1 MMMADMSSVMIS
13 SVECYTSLGV
23 SHLAE
28 AVLKETRMTTIGI
41 IGSGHVGSN
50 LAEAAIAH
58 GYDVVL
64 SNSQGP
70 DTLTGLINDLGSHAR
85 AATPAEAAAEG
96 DFAIVAI
103 PVTTIDQVP
112 VEPLAGKVVI
122 ATINYFP
129 QRDGHFPQIDNG
141 TTTVPGLLQAHLPTS
156 RVVRAFSMINA
167 AEMSG
172 DGHPEGDP
180 KRRALAL
187 AGDDPAAKQLVARL
201 YNEFGFDAVD
211 IGGLDESWR
220 IDAGQPAFVVP
231 QNVAELKANVAKAK
245 RGA

>member
-1 MMMADMSSVMIS
+1 
-13 SVECYTSLGV
+13 
-23 SHLAE
+23 
-28 AVLKETRMTTIGI
+28 MTTIGI

-50 LAEAAIAH
+50 LAKAAVAH

-70 DTLTGLINDLGSHAR
+70 DTLAGLVLELGPKAR
-85 AATPAEAAAEG
+85 AGTPAEAASAA

-103 PVTTIDQVP
+103 PVPAIDQVP

-122 ATINYFP
+122 ATLNYFP
-129 QRDGHFPQIDNG
+129 QRDGHFPEIDNG
-141 TTTVPGLLQAHLPTS
+141 TTTAPGLLQAHLPAS
-156 RVVRAFSMINA
+156 RVVRAFNMINA

-187 AGDDPAAKQLVARL
+187 AGDDPAAKDLVAGL
-201 YNEFGFDAVD
+201 YNEFGFDALD
-211 IGGLDESWR
+211 LGGLGESWR
-220 IDAGQPAFVVP
+220 VDPGQPAFVTR
-231 QNVAELKANVAKAK
+231 QNLAELKANVANAK
-245 RGA
+245 RKS

>member
-1 MMMADMSSVMIS
+1 MR
-13 SVECYTSLGV
+13 
-23 SHLAE
+23 
-28 AVLKETRMTTIGI
+28 KEVPHMTTIGI

-50 LAEAAIAH
+50 LARAAIAH

-70 DTLTGLINDLGSHAR
+70 DSLTGLVKELGPQAR
-85 AATPAEAAAEG
+85 AATPAEAAADG

-103 PVTTIDQVP
+103 PTTTIDQVP

-129 QRDGHFPQIDNG
+129 QRLGHIPEIDNG
-141 TTTVPGLLQAHLPTS
+141 TTTAPGLLQAHLPAS
-156 RVVRAFSMINA
+156 KVVRAFSMINA

-180 KRRALAL
+180 RRRALAL
-187 AGDDPAAKQLVARL
+187 AGDDPAAKQLVAGL
-201 YNEFGFDAVD
+201 YNEFGFDALD

-220 IDAGQPAFVVP
+220 LDAGQPAFVTR
-231 QNVAELKANVAKAK
+231 QNLAELEANVARAK
-245 RGA
+245 RPA

>member
-1 MMMADMSSVMIS
+1 
-13 SVECYTSLGV
+13 
-23 SHLAE
+23 
-28 AVLKETRMTTIGI
+28 MTTIAI

-50 LAEAAIAH
+50 LAKAAIAH

-70 DTLTGLINDLGSHAR
+70 DSLADLIKDLGPQAR

-103 PVTTIDQVP
+103 PITTIDQVP
-112 VEPLAGKVVI
+112 VEPLAGKVVN
-122 ATINYFP
+122 ATINYFA
-129 QRDGHFPQIDNG
+129 QRDGHIPAIDNG

-167 AEMSG
+167 GEMSG

-187 AGDDPAAKQLVARL
+187 AGDDPAAKHLVANL
-201 YNEFGFDAVD
+201 YNEFGFDALD
-211 IGGLDESWR
+211 IGGLGESWR
-220 IDAGQPAFVVP
+220 LDAGQPAFVVA
-231 QNVAELKANVAKAK
+231 QNLAELRANVAKAK
-245 RGA
+245 RPA

>member
-1 MMMADMSSVMIS
+1 
-13 SVECYTSLGV
+13 
-23 SHLAE
+23 
-28 AVLKETRMTTIGI
+28 MTTIGI

-50 LAEAAIAH
+50 LAEAAVDH

-64 SNSQGP
+64 SNTQGP
-70 DTLTGLINDLGSHAR
+70 QSLAGLIEDLGPKAR
-85 AATPAEAAAEG
+85 AATPAGAAAEG

-129 QRDGHFPQIDNG
+129 QRDGHIPEVDDG
-141 TTTVPGLLQAHLPTS
+141 TTTVPGLLQAHLPAS
-156 RVVRAFSMINA
+156 RVVRAFNMINA
-167 AEMSG
+167 GEMSG

-187 AGDDPAAKQLVARL
+187 TGDDPAAKQMVAGL
-201 YNEFGFDAVD
+201 YNEFGFDALD

-220 IDAGQPAFVVP
+220 LDPGQPAFVAV
-231 QNVAELKANVAKAK
+231 QNLAELKANVAKAN
-245 RGA
+245 RDT

>member
-1 MMMADMSSVMIS
+1 
-13 SVECYTSLGV
+13 
-23 SHLAE
+23 
-28 AVLKETRMTTIGI
+28 MTTIGI

-50 LAEAAIAH
+50 LAQAAIAH

-70 DTLTGLINDLGSHAR
+70 DSLAGLVKELGPQAS
-85 AATPAEAAAEG
+85 AATPAQAAAAG

-103 PVTTIDQVP
+103 PVTTIGQVP

-129 QRDGHFPQIDNG
+129 QRDGHIAAIDNG
-141 TTTVPGLLQAHLPTS
+141 TTTVPGLLQAHLPAS

-167 AEMSG
+167 GEMSG

-187 AGDDPAAKQLVARL
+187 AGDDPAAKQLVASL
-201 YNEFGFDAVD
+201 YDELGFDALD
-211 IGGLDESWR
+211 IGDLDESWR
-220 IDAGQPAFVVP
+220 LDAGQPAFVTR
-231 QNVAELKANVAKAK
+231 QNLVELKANVARAK
-245 RGA
+245 RPA

>member
-1 MMMADMSSVMIS
+1 
-13 SVECYTSLGV
+13 
-23 SHLAE
+23 
-28 AVLKETRMTTIGI
+28 MTTIGI

-50 LAEAAIAH
+50 LAKAAIAH

-70 DTLTGLINDLGSHAR
+70 DSLAGLVSELGPR
-85 AATPAEAAAEG
+85 AAAATVAAACAAG

-103 PVTTIDQVP
+103 PITTIDQVP

-129 QRDGHFPQIDNG
+129 QRLGHIPAIDDG
-141 TTTVPGLLQAHLPTS
+141 TTTAPGLLQAHLPAS
-156 RVVRAFSMINA
+156 KVVRAFSMIDA
-167 AEMSG
+167 ADMSG
-172 DGHPEGDP
+172 DGHPESDP

-187 AGDDPAAKQLVARL
+187 AGDDPAAKELVAGL
-201 YNEFGFDAVD
+201 YHEFGFDALD

-220 IDAGQPAFVVP
+220 VDAGQPAFVVR
-231 QNVAELKANVAKAK
+231 QNLDELKANVAKA
-245 RGA
+245 RR

>member
-1 MMMADMSSVMIS
+1 
-13 SVECYTSLGV
+13 
-23 SHLAE
+23 
-28 AVLKETRMTTIGI
+28 MTTIGI

-50 LAEAAIAH
+50 LAKAAVAH

-70 DTLTGLINDLGSHAR
+70 DSLADLVSELGPR
-85 AATPAEAAAEG
+85 ASAGTPAEAAVAG

-103 PVTTIDQVP
+103 PLTTIDQVP
-112 VEPLAGKVVI
+112 AEPLAGKVVI

-129 QRDGHFPQIDNG
+129 QRLGHIPAIDDGR
-141 TTTVPGLLQAHLPTS
+141 TTAPGLLQAHLPTS
-156 RVVRAFSMINA
+156 RVVRAFSMIDA
-167 AEMSG
+167 ADMSG

-187 AGDDPAAKQLVARL
+187 AGDDPAAKQLVAGL
-201 YNEFGFDAVD
+201 YNEFGFDALD
-211 IGGLDESWR
+211 LGGLDESWR
-220 IDAGQPAFVVP
+220 IDAGQPAFVVR
-231 QNVAELKANVAKAK
+231 QNLAELKANVATAR

>member
-1 MMMADMSSVMIS
+1 
-13 SVECYTSLGV
+13 
-23 SHLAE
+23 
-28 AVLKETRMTTIGI
+28 MTTIAI

-50 LAEAAIAH
+50 LAKAAIAH

-70 DTLTGLINDLGSHAR
+70 DSLAGLVSELGPRAS
-85 AATPAEAAAEG
+85 AATAAEAGAAG

-103 PVTTIDQVP
+103 PLATIDQVP

-129 QRDGHFPQIDNG
+129 QRLGHVPEIDDG
-141 TTTVPGLLQAHLPTS
+141 TTTAPGLLQAHLPTS
-156 RVVRAFSMINA
+156 KVVRAFSMIDA
-167 AEMSG
+167 GDMSG

-187 AGDDPAAKQLVARL
+187 AGDDPAAKQLVAGL
-201 YNEFGFDAVD
+201 YNEFGFDALD
-211 IGGLDESWR
+211 IGGLGESWR
-220 IDAGQPAFVVP
+220 IDAGQPAFVVR
-231 QNVAELKANVAKAK
+231 QNLAELKANVAKAK
-245 RGA
+245 RA

>member
-1 MMMADMSSVMIS
+1 
-13 SVECYTSLGV
+13 
-23 SHLAE
+23 
-28 AVLKETRMTTIGI
+28 MTTIGI

-50 LAEAAIAH
+50 LAQAAIAH

-70 DTLTGLINDLGSHAR
+70 DSLAGLVSDLGPRVS
-85 AATPAEAAAEG
+85 AATPAEAAAAG

-103 PVTTIDQVP
+103 PLSTINQVP
-112 VEPLAGKVVI
+112 VKPLAGKVVI

-129 QRDGHFPQIDNG
+129 QRLGHVPEIDNG
-141 TTTVPGLLQAHLPTS
+141 TTTAPGLLQAHLPTS

-172 DGHPEGDP
+172 DGHPEGHP

-187 AGDDPAAKQLVARL
+187 AGDDATAKQLVAGL
-201 YNEFGFDAVD
+201 YHEFGFDALD

-220 IDAGQPAFVVP
+220 IEAGQPAFVTR
-231 QNVAELKANVAKAK
+231 QNLAELKANVARAK
-245 RGA
+245 RPA

>member
-1 MMMADMSSVMIS
+1 
-13 SVECYTSLGV
+13 
-23 SHLAE
+23 
-28 AVLKETRMTTIGI
+28 MTTIGI

-70 DTLTGLINDLGSHAR
+70 GSLAGLVRQLGPRAR
-85 AATPAEAAAEG
+85 AATPAQAASAGE
-96 DFAIVAI
+96 FAIVAI
-103 PVTTIDQVP
+103 PLTAIDQVP

-122 ATINYFP
+122 ATVNYFP
-129 QRDGHFPQIDNG
+129 QRFGHVPEIDNG
-141 TTTVPGLLQAHLPTS
+141 TTTAPGLLQAHLPES

-172 DGHPEGDP
+172 DGHPPGDP

-187 AGDDPAAKQLVARL
+187 AGDDPAAKRLVAGL
-201 YNEFGFDAVD
+201 YDQFGFDAVD
-211 IGGLDESWR
+211 LGDLDESWR
-220 IDAGQPAFVVP
+220 VEAGQPAFVTR
-231 QNVAELKANVAKAK
+231 QNVAELEANVAKAQ
-245 RGA
+245 RPA

>member
-1 MMMADMSSVMIS
+1 
-13 SVECYTSLGV
+13 
-23 SHLAE
+23 
-28 AVLKETRMTTIGI
+28 MTTIGI
-41 IGSGHVGSN
+41 LGSGNVGGN
-50 LAEAAIAH
+50 LARAAIAH

-70 DTLTGLINDLGSHAR
+70 GARAGLVAGLGPQAR
-85 AATPAEAAAEG
+85 AATPAQAAAAG

-103 PVTTIDQVP
+103 PLATIDQVP

-129 QRDGHFPQIDNG
+129 QRYGPVPEIDNG
-141 TTTVPGLLQAHLPTS
+141 TTTAPGLLQAHLPAS
-156 RVVRAFSMINA
+156 RVVRAFSMLNA

-187 AGDDPAAKQLVARL
+187 AGDDPAAKRLVARL

-211 IGGLDESWR
+211 IGGLAESWR
-220 IDAGQPAFVVP
+220 IEAGQPAFVVR
-231 QNVAELKANVAKAK
+231 QDVAELTANVAKAT
-245 RGA
+245 R